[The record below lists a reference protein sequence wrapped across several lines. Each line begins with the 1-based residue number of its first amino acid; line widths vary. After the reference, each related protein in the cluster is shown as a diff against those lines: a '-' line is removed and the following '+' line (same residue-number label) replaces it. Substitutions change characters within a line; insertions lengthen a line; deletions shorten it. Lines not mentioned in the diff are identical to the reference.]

1 MPTRRRRYP
10 GTTQCGPRNAAAQPV
25 TAGHAGRRG
34 ELAAAVGEDGQHL
47 GHHPLAGVSSGAVV
61 VLVVA
66 GWVNTAR
73 ATSLSIGDGRRKLP

>member
-10 GTTQCGPRNAAAQPV
+10 GTTQCGPWNAAAQPV
-25 TAGHAGRRG
+25 TAVHAGRRG
-34 ELAAAVGEDGQHL
+34 ELAAAVAKDGQHL

-66 GWVNTAR
+66 GW
-73 ATSLSIGDGRRKLP
+73 